1 MEWDR
6 GLAGFID
13 HTMIKVSTTEG
24 DVLRACTDAVHYGF
38 ASVVVSPFY
47 LPLIAERLQGS
58 LVKTCTLVSFPLGAH
73 APEDKAEAARRYIDW
88 GAQEID
94 VVMNV
99 GAFLSGQHNVVK
111 KEVASV
117 ASVCRGRAVF
127 KLIIETGCLDERQ
140 IATATGLAVEHGA
153 DYVKTSTG
161 FGGRGATLMDVI
173 IIKRVAGDK
182 IGIKASAGIT
192 TPETAHALLEAGAT
206 RLGCSASLDVIGA
219 R

>member
-13 HTMIKVSTTEG
+13 HTVIKASTTED
-24 DVLRACTDAVHYGF
+24 DVLRACKDAVRYGF

-47 LPLIAERLQGS
+47 LPLIAERLRGS

-73 APEDKAEAARRYIDW
+73 APEDKAEATRRYIGW

-99 GAFLSGQHNVVK
+99 GAFLSGQHNVVE
-111 KEVASV
+111 KEIISM

-140 IATATGLAVEHGA
+140 IATATKLAVEHGA

-161 FGGRGATLMDVI
+161 FGGRGVTLMDVT
-173 IIKRVAGDK
+173 IIKGVAGDK
-182 IGIKASAGIT
+182 IGIKASAGIN
-192 TPETAHALLEAGAT
+192 TPETARELLDAGAT
-206 RLGCSASLDVIGA
+206 RLGSSASLDVIGA